1 MTVQSNLE
9 KAIIE
14 HTDRFRALTDPLRL
28 KILLLLR
35 DGEKCV
41 CEIVDAFGESQSKI
55 SYHLKQLLDVGLI
68 ERRSHGTWAYYSLT
82 SDISRWAEEEC
93 RRLQNLPALPETWQ
107 LNASSSK
114 CIVLVTGSC
123 LDPSLLPIEQETR
136 QNLEQVLS
144 QYIDS
149 EIGFLETPLADVL
162 EGNTA
167 IPPDSVNKIKQLH
180 ETYGLYAFPM
190 LVFAHPTET
199 RILTMGGMTTPDHIR
214 DEIARSINGVNES
227 CRDNS

>member
-1 MTVQSNLE
+1 MDLE
-9 KAIIE
+9 QIIVDYA
-14 HTDRFRALTDPLRL
+14 DRFRALTDPLRL

-68 ERRSHGTWAYYSLT
+68 ERRSHGTWAYYSLAG
-82 SDISRWAEEEC
+82 DISQWAEEEC
-93 RRLQNLPALPETWQ
+93 SQLQSLPALSEALQ
-107 LNASSSK
+107 CHLSSAAHV
-114 CIVLVTGSC
+114 ILITGSC
-123 LDPSLLPIEQETR
+123 LDQNLLPIEQVTWQQAKQALSEGNDRRIGLIETS
-136 QNLEQVLS
+136 LS
-144 QYIDS
+144 
-149 EIGFLETPLADVL
+149 DVL
-162 EGNTA
+162 ERKTT